1 MVAVIKELDGGIS
14 GAVDRAL
21 KYGNLQYKIPCA
33 IFDKMGYSN
42 HELQDLE
49 VRNRVYR
56 YLKKHYSK
64 FMESCCYDE
73 KDSGKESDNLWV
85 CWLQGIDNAPDIV
98 KKCYHS
104 IKRWMPD
111 RQIHVLD
118 QNNLFEYV
126 NLPNYVVNKWR
137 SGLISNTLF
146 SDFIRL
152 SVLTQF
158 GGIWV
163 DATVFMTGE
172 LPNYIKDSNFFMY
185 QSNNYDIAKVGE
197 SWFIKANSHNR
208 ILQVTLDLMNE
219 YWRKEN
225 KIRDYFLMFI
235 FMKMASDK
243 YPEDME
249 NMPKIPASVP
259 ILMQKYLEIAYN
271 QEIYQELCKIS
282 SVHKLTYKV
291 KRGRSEDILYQ
302 FLINKTEGCI

>member
-1 MVAVIKELDGGIS
+1 MIKELDGGIS

-21 KYGNLQYKIPCA
+21 KYGNLQYKLLCA

-73 KDSGKESDNLWV
+73 KDSGIKSDIVWV

-98 KKCYHS
+98 KKCYRS
-104 IKRWMPD
+104 IKQWMPD
-111 RQIHVLD
+111 RQLHVLD

-126 NLPNYVVNKWR
+126 DLPDYVVYKWR
-137 SGLISNTLF
+137 SGIISNTLF

-172 LPNYIKDSNFFMY
+172 LPNYITDSHFFMY
-185 QSNNYDIAKVGE
+185 QSNDYDITKVGE

-243 YPEDME
+243 YPNDME
-249 NMPKIPASVP
+249 KMPKIPAAVP
-259 ILMQKYLEIAYN
+259 ILMQKYLEEEFDKN
-271 QEIYQELCKIS
+271 IYITLCKMSPI
-282 SVHKLTYKV
+282 HKLSYKINENMQRNTV
-291 KRGRSEDILYQ
+291 YKAMISE
-302 FLINKTEGCI
+302 F